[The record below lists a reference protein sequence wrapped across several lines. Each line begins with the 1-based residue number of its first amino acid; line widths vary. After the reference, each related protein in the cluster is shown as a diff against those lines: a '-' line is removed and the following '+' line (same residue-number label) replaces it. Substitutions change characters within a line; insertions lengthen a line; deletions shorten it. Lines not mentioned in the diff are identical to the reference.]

1 MFENLAPKKGLSS
14 QIQTVKFNRE
24 LRGGF
29 IQFLIP
35 LLASAISA
43 APGIASAII
52 AAKHAD
58 K

>member
-14 QIQTVKFNRE
+14 KVNTVKFNRE